1 MSEESTNPLAVSV
14 ETPAPVEAS
23 VETPEASVEAP
34 QAASVNL
41 KDMIG
46 DDLSFTD
53 NVFASMP
60 LEEGENPDKYK
71 ALGDKFNSVG
81 SLAKSYLNLERMLS
95 KDKMPIPTDNDGD
108 EVWDQAYKALGRPET
123 PDGYEAPEGLPQEA
137 KEQTDKIFHEAG
149 LSQKQASKLYANI
162 AQALEQNSSN
172 QEQASQASAETA
184 IQSLE
189 SEFGPRGGESYQQA
203 LDKAQTVAKHLGLD
217 VSEFWTMPGFAGKL
231 ASQYETLM
239 GSKIRGVE
247 SGRIGSAQSIDDQI
261 HDIQN
266 NPSNPYYTAYRDG
279 DPAIHKRVLDLFA
292 AKQELQIGGGL

>member
-14 ETPAPVEAS
+14 EAPAPVEAS

-108 EVWDQAYKALGRPET
+108 EVWDQTYKALGRPET
-123 PDGYEAPEGLPQEA
+123 PDGYEAPEGLPQRP
-137 KEQTDKIFHEAG
+137 K
-149 LSQKQASKLYANI
+149 SKLTRFSMR
-162 AQALEQNSSN
+162 LDCRKSR
-172 QEQASQASAETA
+172 
-184 IQSLE
+184 L
-189 SEFGPRGGESYQQA
+189 PSY
-203 LDKAQTVAKHLGLD
+203 
-217 VSEFWTMPGFAGKL
+217 MP
-231 ASQYETLM
+231 T
-239 GSKIRGVE
+239 
-247 SGRIGSAQSIDDQI
+247 
-261 HDIQN
+261 
-266 NPSNPYYTAYRDG
+266 
-279 DPAIHKRVLDLFA
+279 
-292 AKQELQIGGGL
+292 

>member
-1 MSEESTNPLAVSV
+1 MSEEVENPLAAPATEAAPAAEITETQATESV
-14 ETPAPVEAS
+14 VQEVESKA
-23 VETPEASVEAP
+23 
-34 QAASVNL
+34 VNL
-41 KDMIG
+41 KDMVG
-46 DDLSFTD
+46 DDLSFNG
-53 NVFASMP
+53 NVFEKLP
-60 LEEGENPDKYK
+60 IDDGENPDKYK
-71 ALGDKFNSVG
+71 ALGDKFNSVS

-123 PDGYEAPEGLPQEA
+123 PDGYEAPEGLPPEA

-162 AQALEQNSSN
+162 AQALESASQNE
-172 QEQASQASAETA
+172 EQSSQASVESA

-189 SEFGPRGGESYQQA
+189 SEFGPRGGDAYQQA

-217 VSEFWTMPGFAGKL
+217 VAEFWTMPGFAGKL

-239 GSKIRGVE
+239 GSKVRGVE
-247 SGRIGSAQSIDDQI
+247 SSRISSAQSIDDQI

-279 DPAIHKRVLDLFA
+279 DPAIHKRVLELFEQKA
-292 AKQELQIGGGL
+292 ALTIQ